1 MLLQPDHLEDLA
13 YVIMHEMARMIY
25 RVDSDDVGRACNQVQ
40 ISAGVLSCQSED
52 LQFTIS
58 GFSMYLCTGMCRIAR
73 DVAVGHKCQ
82 AVQVLGL

>member
-1 MLLQPDHLEDLA
+1 MLSSLWLLHPIRRGYGSHDVAMLLQPDHLDDLA

-52 LQFTIS
+52 L
-58 GFSMYLCTGMCRIAR
+58 
-73 DVAVGHKCQ
+73 
-82 AVQVLGL
+82 

>member
-1 MLLQPDHLEDLA
+1 LLSSLWLLHPIRRDYGSHDVAMLLQPDHLDDLA

-52 LQFTIS
+52 L
-58 GFSMYLCTGMCRIAR
+58 
-73 DVAVGHKCQ
+73 
-82 AVQVLGL
+82 

>member
-1 MLLQPDHLEDLA
+1 MLLQPDHLDDLA

-52 LQFTIS
+52 L
-58 GFSMYLCTGMCRIAR
+58 
-73 DVAVGHKCQ
+73 
-82 AVQVLGL
+82 